1 MNSSKNLLSI
11 LAVLFA
17 ILFVFS
23 TAASFVLFNV
33 ERSVFDAQLYLQA
46 MDEANVY
53 VRLPELTARALAMAA
68 QNPGRTG
75 LLSVLRNLSEEEW
88 RTMVVGLL
96 PPDLLRTLTEDA
108 VTQILAVLNDE
119 RQDAVLNLAGL
130 KAHLQSSEGVNAVY
144 MMLETQPDCTLEQLT
159 AMTLGQQA
167 LTLCNPPDTFLFI
180 DLRPIVESEI
190 RAGMSLIPEQISLIS
205 AGPERVQ
212 TLRDLNAIRLFMR
225 LSPLVPLV
233 CLLIVT
239 ILAVRSIRS
248 WLVWWG
254 YSLLSAGLVSMV
266 LSALS
271 GPVASLTFQIFIKPF
286 LPDVFP
292 ADIVDVFSD
301 LTTTIV
307 HDALQPVV
315 LWAGV
320 LALIGLVMVTLAFF
334 SGRRLQRPPVNY
346 RQL

>member
-1 MNSSKNLLSI
+1 VNSSKNLLSI

-17 ILFVFS
+17 ILFIFS
-23 TAASFVLFNV
+23 TAVAFTLFNV
-33 ERSVFDAQLYLQA
+33 ERNVFDAQLYLQA
-46 MDEANVY
+46 LDEANVY
-53 VRLPELTARALAMAA
+53 VQLPEMTAQALAMAA
-68 QNPGRTG
+68 QNPGGTG
-75 LLSVLRNLSEEEW
+75 LLSVLRNLSEDEW
-88 RTMVVGLL
+88 RTMAVGLL
-96 PPDLLRTLTEDA
+96 PPDLLRALTEDA
-108 VTQILAVLNDE
+108 VTQILAVLNGE
-119 RQDAVLNLAGL
+119 SQDAILNLTGL
-130 KAHLQSSEGVNAVY
+130 KAHLQSPEGINAVY
-144 MMLETQPDCTLEQLT
+144 MMLKSQPDCTLEQLT

-190 RAGMSLIPEQISLIS
+190 RAGMALVPEQITLIS
-205 AGPERVQ
+205 ASPERVQ

-225 LSPLVPLV
+225 LSPLVPMV

-254 YSLLSAGLVSMV
+254 YSLLSAGLVSV
-266 LSALS
+266 FLGALS

-286 LPDVFP
+286 LPNAFP
-292 ADIVDVFSD
+292 ASVVDVFRD
-301 LTTTIV
+301 LTATIV

-320 LALIGLVMVTLAFF
+320 LALIGLVMVALAFF
-334 SGRRLQRPPVNY
+334 LGRRFQRP
-346 RQL
+346 LAT